1 MAMMAYLP
9 VRRDTGI
16 PLFHFKDG
24 KPLTRDRFVNKLQD
38 NVRICQ
44 GSYSGQSF
52 QAGPATTATQ
62 HGIPD
67 ATIQLLGRW
76 QSTTYLVYIKTPWDK
91 LASSTVTLSTS
102 PK

>member
-9 VRRDTGI
+9 VRGDTGG

-24 KPLTRDRFVNKLQD
+24 KSLTRDRFVNKLQD

-44 GSYSGQSF
+44 GSYSGHSF

-67 ATIQLLGRW
+67 ATIQLLGR
-76 QSTTYLVYIKTPWDK
+76 
-91 LASSTVTLSTS
+91 
-102 PK
+102 